1 MLANKQQQNNEKVA
15 NENSYEIT
23 FKNGREVL
31 VKHNGQEFNGKLNNT
46 KPTTHLKFNG
56 QDILLPRTIGEIKTT
71 FETQEEFDKWLKT
84 MQGKTL
90 EFNKNE
96 RAPQQHKTTLK
107 VIDYINE
114 NEFNKKQYN
123 ELKLALEKASTEFNE
138 FMQKMTTEA
147 KQKHET
153 QKLTTALKTT
163 ELSRDQMQAIINEW
177 QKQLDESVQ

>member
-1 MLANKQQQNNEKVA
+1 MIANKQQQNNEKVA
-15 NENSYEIT
+15 TENTYEIT

-31 VKHNGQEFNGKLNNT
+31 VKHNGQEFNGRLNNT

-123 ELKLALEKASTEFNE
+123 ELLEAKTKADAEFNE

-147 KQKHET
+147 KQKHDEQQLANT
-153 QKLTTALKTT
+153 LKTT
-163 ELSRDQMQAIINEW
+163 TLTKDQIKAILE
-177 QKQLDESVQ
+177 QM